1 MTVSNVKAVLA
12 MAPHLPPLL
21 FGPAERE
28 ALREVVDFGV
38 VLTEFGSSEAKAVLA
53 DAGVLI
59 TGWECPAIDVA
70 VAPRLRA
77 VVHAAGSVKAHVGPE
92 VFARGIAVS
101 SAAWANALPVAEYT
115 VAMILLAGKDVF
127 AIARRYRETRARI
140 DLVRDYPQ
148 IGNYGRTVGI
158 VGASLVG
165 RAVLRLL
172 APFDL
177 DLLVYDPFLSTTD
190 AEELGAELVGLD
202 ELCRRAQVLSVHAP
216 ALPETRG
223 MLNSAR
229 LALLPDGA
237 TLINTARGSLVD
249 QEALE
254 KQLRTGRI
262 SAVLDVTEPEVIPN
276 GSGLWDLPNLVITP
290 HLAGSVGT
298 ELRRIGS
305 SAAAEV
311 LRIVA
316 GQPLRHEVRAAALA
330 ALA

>member
-1 MTVSNVKAVLA
+1 MKAVLA

-28 ALREVVDFGV
+28 ALREVVDFQT
-38 VLTEFGSSEAKAVLA
+38 VLTEFGSAGARAVLA
-53 DAGVLI
+53 DADVLI
-59 TGWECPAIDVA
+59 TGWECPPIDVT
-70 VAPRLRA
+70 VAPKLRA
-77 VVHAAGSVKAHVGPE
+77 VVHAAGSVKGHVGPE
-92 VFARGIAVS
+92 VFARGIVVS

-115 VAMILLAGKDVF
+115 VAMILLAGKDIF

-140 DLVRDYPQ
+140 DLVHDYPG

-177 DLLVYDPFLSTTD
+177 DLLVCDPYLSTAD

-202 ELCRRAQVLSVHAP
+202 ELCRRSQVLSIHAP

-223 MLNSAR
+223 MLGAEQ

-237 TLINTARGSLVD
+237 ALINTARGSLVD
-249 QEALE
+249 QDALE

-262 SAVLDVTEPEVIPN
+262 SAVLDVTEPEVIPS
-276 GSGLWDLPNLVITP
+276 GSVLWDLPNLVITP

-298 ELRRIGS
+298 ELRRIGA

-311 LRIVA
+311 SRIVA
-316 GQPLRHEVRAAALA
+316 GQPLRHQVRVAALA

>member
-1 MTVSNVKAVLA
+1 MRAVLA

-28 ALREVVDFGV
+28 ALRDVVDFDI
-38 VLTEFGSSEAKAVLA
+38 VLTEFGSAQAKAVLA
-53 DAGVLI
+53 DADVLI
-59 TGWECPAIDVA
+59 TGWECPPIDLA
-70 VAPRLRA
+70 AMPKLRA
-77 VVHAAGSVKAHVGPE
+77 VVHAAGSVKAHVGPA
-92 VFARGIAVS
+92 VFERGIVVS

-127 AIARRYRETRARI
+127 AIARRYRASRARI
-140 DLVRDYPQ
+140 DLVTDYPT

-177 DLLVYDPFLSTTD
+177 DLLVHDPYLSIED
-190 AEELGAELVGLD
+190 AHELGAELVGPD
-202 ELCRRAQVLSVHAP
+202 ELCRRSQVLSIHAP

-223 MLNSAR
+223 MLGVER

-249 QEALE
+249 QQALE
-254 KQLRTGRI
+254 NELRTGRI
-262 SAVLDVTEPEVIPN
+262 SAVLDVTEPEVLPT
-276 GSGLWDLPNLVITP
+276 GSALWDLSNLFLTP

-298 ELRRIGS
+298 ELRRIGA

-311 LRIVA
+311 SRIAA

>member
-1 MTVSNVKAVLA
+1 MKAVLA

-28 ALREVVDFGV
+28 ALHGVVDFDV
-38 VLTEFGSSEAKAVLA
+38 VLTEFGSAQAKAVLA
-53 DAGVLI
+53 EADVLI
-59 TGWECPAIDVA
+59 TGWECPPIDVA
-70 VAPRLRA
+70 DVPKLRA
-77 VVHAAGSVKAHVGPE
+77 VAHAAGSVKAHVGPE

-101 SAAWANALPVAEYT
+101 SAAWANALPVAEYA

-127 AIARRYRETRARI
+127 AIAGRYRESRARI
-140 DLVRDYPQ
+140 DLVREYPD

-158 VGASLVG
+158 IGASLVG

-177 DLLVYDPFLSTTD
+177 DLLVHDPYLSTAD
-190 AEELGAELVGLD
+190 AEELGAALVGLD
-202 ELCRRAQVLSVHAP
+202 ELCRRSQVLSIHAP

-223 MLNSAR
+223 MVNSAR

-249 QEALE
+249 QQALE
-254 KQLRTGRI
+254 NELRAGRI
-262 SAVLDVTEPEVIPN
+262 SAVLDVTEPEVLPRE
-276 GSGLWDLPNLVITP
+276 SALWDLPNLVITP
-290 HLAGSVGT
+290 HLAGSAGT
-298 ELRRIGS
+298 ELRRVGA
-305 SAAAEV
+305 SALAEV
-311 LRIVA
+311 SRIVA

-330 ALA
+330 TLA